1 MLLASSDTLA
11 SVHARCAGFSGS
23 FWAAYHE
30 VIPRA
35 PGFEDRHQLYQ
46 LYHYLNHY
54 NLFGSGKLTHLPMP
68 RISEEVLECR
78 MISQA

>member
-1 MLLASSDTLA
+1 MRSPSAQRNPKLCCRNLNTL
-11 SVHARCAGFSGS
+11 VFVLDRCAGFSGS

-54 NLFGSGKLTHLPMP
+54 NLFGSGELMSLPT
-68 RISEEVLECR
+68 
-78 MISQA
+78 